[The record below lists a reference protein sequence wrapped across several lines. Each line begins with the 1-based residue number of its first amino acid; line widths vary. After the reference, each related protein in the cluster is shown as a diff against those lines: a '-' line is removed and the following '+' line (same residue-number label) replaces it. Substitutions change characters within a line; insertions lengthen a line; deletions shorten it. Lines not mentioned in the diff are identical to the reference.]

1 MILYLCEKP
10 SQGRDIGRVLGATSR
25 RDGYVEGPG
34 VRVTWCIG
42 HLLEMT
48 EPDRYRP
55 EWKQWRLD
63 TLPMVPEAWKLE
75 LTRQGGKQFKI
86 ISGLLKGVNEVVLA
100 TDADREGETIGREVL
115 DRCRYRGKISRLWLS
130 ALDDASIRKALAA
143 LWPGQK
149 TEPLYQAGLGRSR
162 ADWLVGMNLT
172 RAYTI
177 IGRQGGYDGVLSV
190 GRVQT
195 PTLKLVVERDRL
207 IENFKPV
214 DFFDVVA
221 FHRVANGSFNARWI
235 PPKQHADD
243 EGRCLDRAVAEAV
256 VQKVQGQRGKVTRAE
271 TKRVKEAPPLPLEL
285 STLQQEASRRWS
297 MSAKRTLEVAQSL
310 YEKHKAV
317 TYPRTDC
324 RFLPTEQFK
333 DAQKVL
339 QAVADSDPGM
349 APLVQ
354 AANPKTRSKAWNDKK
369 ITAHHAIIP
378 TAAKVKVEGLSREES
393 LVYDLIRRHYLAQF
407 FPPHEY
413 DATVIDTLVRS
424 EAFRA
429 SGRVEQ
435 DPGWK
440 QALGQPKREKDSEE
454 GDDGQSPPHVQ
465 AGEDAGIEKAEL
477 IAKQTKPPNRY
488 TEGTL
493 IQAMKSVGKL
503 VEDPRLRKILR
514 DTSGIGTEATRA
526 SIIETLLKRE
536 LLAKEGKKNLVSMPA
551 GRALVDALPHSVT
564 DPATTAVWEQTLDD
578 IANGSGSLDAFLD
591 KSEMWLNKLIGNVKK
606 RQDLGIN
613 PFQGLPAMSAVSSG
627 RRGRGRS
634 PARGTKTQSASVPDT
649 SRPCPDCGK
658 PMVRRKSKRGW
669 FWGCSAYPACSATT
683 PDSPGNVSPSAP
695 ATRNSS
701 GPICPKCQKG
711 QLIERTAQKGR
722 NSGNRFLGC
731 SQYPTCRHTQALDG

>member
-10 SQGRDIGRVLGATSR
+10 SQGRDIGRVLGATFR
-25 RDGYVEGPG
+25 RDGYVEGMG

-48 EPDRYRP
+48 EPDRYKP

-63 TLPMVPEAWKLE
+63 TLPMVPEEWKLE
-75 LTRQGGKQFKI
+75 LTRRGGKQFKI
-86 ISGLLKGVNEVVLA
+86 INDLLKGANEVILA
-100 TDADREGETIGREVL
+100 TDADREGETIGREIL
-115 DRCRYRGKISRLWLS
+115 ERCRYRGKISRLWLS
-130 ALDDASIRKALAA
+130 ALDDASIRKAIAS

-177 IGRQGGYDGVLSV
+177 IGRQGGYNGVLSV

-195 PTLKLVVERDRL
+195 PTLKLVVDRDRL

-214 DFFDVVA
+214 DHFDVIA
-221 FHRVANGSFNARWI
+221 LLRVANGEFKAKWVPSN
-235 PPKQHADD
+235 KHADD
-243 EGRCLDRAVAEAV
+243 EGRCLDRTIAEMVA
-256 VQKVQGQRGKVTRAE
+256 QKVQGQIGKITKAE
-271 TKRVKEAPPLPLEL
+271 TKRVNEPPPLPLEL
-285 STLQQEASRRWS
+285 STLQQEASRRWN
-297 MSAKRTLEVAQSL
+297 MSAKRTLEIAQSL

-339 QAVADSDPGM
+339 QAIADSDPGI
-349 APLVQ
+349 APLVHV
-354 AANPKTRSKAWNDKK
+354 ANPKTRSKAWNDKK
-369 ITAHHAIIP
+369 IKAHHAIIP
-378 TAAKVKVEGLSREES
+378 TAAKVKVDGLNREES
-393 LVYDLIRRHYLAQF
+393 YVYDLIRRHFLAQF

-413 DATVIDTLVRS
+413 DATIIDTLVNS
-424 EAFRA
+424 ETFRA
-429 SGRVEQ
+429 TGRVEQ
-435 DPGWK
+435 APGWK
-440 QALGQPKREKDSEE
+440 RALGQTRKEKDSENGE
-454 GDDGQSPPHVQ
+454 DDQSLPHVQ
-465 AGEDAGIEKAEL
+465 TGEDASLEKTEL

-526 SIIETLLKRE
+526 AIIETLIKRG

-564 DPATTAVWEQTLDD
+564 DPATTAVWEQILDD
-578 IANGSGSLDAFLD
+578 IANGSGSLDEFLN
-591 KSEMWLNKLIGNVKK
+591 KSELWLNKLIGNVKK
-606 RQDLGIN
+606 RQELGIN
-613 PFQGLPAMSAVSSG
+613 PFKNLPDPSISG
-627 RRGRGRS
+627 TDHGRPGRS
-634 PARGTKTQSASVPDT
+634 PPKGADQQSAALPDPSQT
-649 SRPCPDCGK
+649 CPDCGK
-658 PMVRRKSKRGW
+658 LMVRRKSKRGS
-669 FWGCSAYPACSATT
+669 FWGCST
-683 PDSPGNVSPSAP
+683 
-695 ATRNSS
+695 
-701 GPICPKCQKG
+701 
-711 QLIERTAQKGR
+711 
-722 NSGNRFLGC
+722 
-731 SQYPTCRHTQALDG
+731 YPTCSTTVPDNQGNPGPREDRDGGINGRCPLCKTGWLVERRARRGVKAGSHFSGCSNFPECHYSRPHAD